1 MRGTQKWRVPCCGEW
16 RVDLRV
22 ESRDYLEIESS
33 ARAVRERPDVGS
45 YTRSRTRSVVGMCP
59 YCASRD
65 VRSCERIRD
74 SSSLGPDPC
83 SLVRSHVTLL
93 HAVGCLSIS
102 RISPSGLLRPVLEAL
117 AMGAAWA
124 CECMQAEIGNGKA
137 GLEGGKVSIG
147 HALKIFELD
156 IGRNV

>member
-1 MRGTQKWRVPCCGEW
+1 MRGTQKWRVPCCGGGEW

-22 ESRDYLEIESS
+22 ESRDRELEQL
-33 ARAVRERPDVGS
+33 ERGQTLGRIRD
-45 YTRSRTRSVVGMCP
+45 TRSRSRSVVGMCP

-117 AMGAAWA
+117 AIGAAWA